1 MMYLQKVFMPL
12 LQEDNSL
19 FENIRCCKSCSLC
32 NNQPPLLSPMPD
44 ASPVIMVVGTSA
56 KQIKSPAEVPLDGST
71 RSGKIVSRLE
81 AVSLKCGYGIYRTN
95 LVKCPPV
102 NDVNKLRYPTKEEIA
117 ACIGNLFQEIELLT
131 PKIVLLLG
139 KIVISAMEHEIGAKF
154 SDYSGCTFSTLTVG
168 HQRYVAAYHPSFV
181 SKSPKLTEE
190 YVSNFAEMLTREFGG
205 ENS

>member
-1 MMYLQKVFMPL
+1 M
-12 LQEDNSL
+12 N
-19 FENIRCCKSCSLC
+19 
-32 NNQPPLLSPMPD
+32 
-44 ASPVIMVVGTSA
+44 G
-56 KQIKSPAEVPLDGST
+56 
-71 RSGKIVSRLE
+71 
-81 AVSLKCGYGIYRTN
+81 
-95 LVKCPPV
+95 
-102 NDVNKLRYPTKEEIA
+102 VNKLRYPTKEEIA
-117 ACIGNLFQEIELLT
+117 ACIGNLFQEIELLA

-205 ENS
+205 ESS